1 MWLNSLN
8 FFLKHACIFCKIPWI
23 WNIIQSK
30 HKILHLYEAPR
41 KPNIRSEFS
50 ETLLIGSFRSPPWM
64 DSKDPLADLLP
75 FLSAPH
81 LHSSWLSWKCK
92 IQIQIFPGWPSDFS
106 VWFPS
111 PYFLIVLTCPSLTNW
126 SFSTQEKTSMQSS
139 LLKMHIDHHIA
150 QILNMRKHFVQ
161 MIVYE
166 TDSRLSD
173 KKKEIR
179 KNTEEIQFENEGTK
193 KISVLSWCHQTA
205 NSGILWF
212 STLSTLL
219 TNKTAYQWWLS
230 P

>member
-1 MWLNSLN
+1 
-8 FFLKHACIFCKIPWI
+8 
-23 WNIIQSK
+23 
-30 HKILHLYEAPR
+30 
-41 KPNIRSEFS
+41 
-50 ETLLIGSFRSPPWM
+50 M

-92 IQIQIFPGWPSDFS
+92 IQIQRFPGWPSDFS

-126 SFSTQEKTSMQSS
+126 SFSTQEKTSMQS
-139 LLKMHIDHHIA
+139 KMHIDHHIA

-179 KNTEEIQFENEGTK
+179 KNTEEIQFGNEGTT
-193 KISVLSWCHQTA
+193 KISVLCWCHQTV

-212 STLSTLL
+212 SQIKQHI
-219 TNKTAYQWWLS
+219 NDDYH

>member
-1 MWLNSLN
+1 
-8 FFLKHACIFCKIPWI
+8 
-23 WNIIQSK
+23 
-30 HKILHLYEAPR
+30 
-41 KPNIRSEFS
+41 
-50 ETLLIGSFRSPPWM
+50 M

-92 IQIQIFPGWPSDFS
+92 IQIQRFPGWPSDFS

-179 KNTEEIQFENEGTK
+179 KIPKRSILKTRVQKDFCI
-193 KISVLSWCHQTA
+193 VLMPPDCNFWHFM
-205 NSGILWF
+205 ILYIV
-212 STLSTLL
+212 
-219 TNKTAYQWWLS
+219 NIIDK
-230 P
+230 